1 MNDTLSQLY
10 SSIYLSVG
18 QVDDSLIQRVE
29 VGNIVLRWL
38 SFRLEQVRQSEQ
50 SVAILKSAT
59 ITLESGE
66 HEATLTDLEDDFVV
80 PMWAEFRSYNILQN
94 EVWTFLPTVHQAML
108 PKSRNL
114 GQYACSFRGSNARE
128 VIVDTSLCGNEV
140 LSPFN
145 QIRVWYL
152 PTVPL
157 PSTESETLALPN
169 NLVNMVWLDS
179 LPAVLRVMST
189 NAAKQLKNTPELADQ
204 MKEWDKNYAHYMGER
219 AEWEVMFLKWCRESR
234 GAHRPRRRGDILV
247 NRQSGTM
254 LPMFVRTGGS

>member
-18 QVDDSLIQRVE
+18 QPDDSIIQRIE

-59 ITLESGE
+59 ITLTGGE

-80 PMWAEFRSYNILQN
+80 PMWAEVRSYNILQN

-114 GQYACSFRGSNARE
+114 GQYACSFRGANARE
-128 VIVDTSLCGNEV
+128 VIIETSLCGNEV
-140 LSPFN
+140 NSPFN

-152 PTVPL
+152 PTIPL

-179 LPAVLRVMST
+179 LPAVLRVMSI
-189 NAAKQLKNTPELADQ
+189 NAAKQVIKTPALAPQ
-204 MKEWDKNYAHYMGER
+204 MAEWDKSYAHYMGER
-219 AEWEVMFLKWCRESR
+219 AQWEVMFLKWCRESR
-234 GAHRPRRRGDILV
+234 GAHRPRRRGDILP
-247 NRQSGTM
+247 NR
-254 LPMFVRTGGS
+254 GGGGLSPRFITTNTS